1 MTSKKKTSVR
11 KAPLKRRTR
20 NNSRNNFTTKK
31 FGECDYTFLF
41 LLFMLLAFGLVMLL
55 SASTPSA
62 NTKIGDSYYFFI
74 RQLSGAALGTVL
86 MVILAN
92 FDYHRFKDRFIKWE
106 LIQVAFITGIVL
118 LIACRIP
125 GIGAYRNGAWRWL
138 KTPFIQLQ
146 PSEFMKPLIALY
158 FAHLVSER
166 RYRPNTINGLI
177 PYAFWLVT
185 IFVIMWAVQSH
196 MSGAIV
202 ICAIGGIILLVS
214 GMKVRYLL
222 TAAVVGLPVVGIYV
236 MQDPMRLG
244 RILSFVDPFRDTA
257 DKSYQIAQSLIAIGT
272 GGFFGRGL
280 GQSVQKYGFLPE
292 PYNDFIF
299 AIVCEELG
307 LLGGLLIIG
316 LFAALVIRGFKIA
329 MEAPDTFGM
338 LTVIGIISHVAIQ
351 TVFNIAV
358 VSSAI
363 PVTGM
368 SLPFFSFGGTAIMVL
383 LAEMGIIINVSRQS
397 TKIRKLPK

>member
-1 MTSKKKTSVR
+1 MVPKKRPKVRRQSNIDRNESKSRKKKLS
-11 KAPLKRRTR
+11 
-20 NNSRNNFTTKK
+20 FGKK
-31 FGECDYTFLF
+31 FGEYDYTFLF

-74 RQLSGAALGTVL
+74 RQLCGAAAGTVL
-86 MVILAN
+86 LIVAAN
-92 FDYHRFKDRFIKWE
+92 FDYHRYKSFIK
-106 LIQVAFITGIVL
+106 VAFVTGIVL
-118 LIACRIP
+118 LVCCRIP
-125 GIGAYRNGAWRWL
+125 GIGEYRNGAWRWL

-146 PSEFMKPLIALY
+146 PSEFMKPMIALY
-158 FAHLVSER
+158 FAKLVSER
-166 RYRPNTINGLI
+166 RYRPDTINGLI
-177 PYAFWLVT
+177 PYGFWLVV
-185 IFVIMWAVQSH
+185 IFLIMWLVQSH

-214 GMKVRYLL
+214 GMKIRYLL
-222 TAAVVGLPVVGIYV
+222 TVGAVGVPIVAFYL
-236 MQDPMRLG
+236 MQDSMRLG
-244 RILSFVDPFRDTA
+244 RVLSFIDPFRDSV
-257 DKSYQIAQSLIAIGT
+257 DKSYQITQSLIAIGT
-272 GGFFGRGL
+272 GGLFGRGL

-307 LLGGLLIIG
+307 LFGALLIIA

-351 TVFNIAV
+351 VVFNIAV
-358 VSSAI
+358 VSSSI

-383 LAEMGIIINVSRQS
+383 LAEMGIVINVSRQS
-397 TKIRKLPK
+397 TRINKKLPK